1 MRKWPGRMTGEVLRH
16 VAQRPATVNY
26 PAQPAEMPSAY
37 RGKIVFHAAKCVGCK
52 LCQKDCPAG
61 ALVIHKVG
69 EKRFEAIFQF
79 DRCIYC
85 AQCVDSCNKDAME
98 STREFEL
105 ATLDRSTLRVHY
117 HAPPPPPPVVALP
130 TPPPVGAA
138 SAGLEAP
145 AGSTTPARE
154 TP

>member
-1 MRKWPGRMTGEVLRH
+1 MRWPGRMTGEVLRH
-16 VAQRPATVNY
+16 VAQRPATMNY
-26 PAQPAEMPSAY
+26 PAQAAVMPPAY

-61 ALVIHKVG
+61 ALEINKVG
-69 EKRFEAIFQF
+69 DKRFEAIFRF

-105 ATLDRSTLRVHY
+105 ATLDRGTLRVHY
-117 HAPPPPPPVVALP
+117 HAPPPPPPVVVP
-130 TPPPVGAA
+130 TPAPEAA
-138 SAGLEAP
+138 SEAAP
-145 AGSTTPARE
+145 EAAPKAANAPTVP
-154 TP
+154 

>member
-1 MRKWPGRMTGEVLRH
+1 
-16 VAQRPATVNY
+16 
-26 PAQPAEMPSAY
+26 MPSAY

-61 ALVIHKVG
+61 ALVINKVG

-105 ATLDRSTLRVHY
+105 ATLDRATLRVHY

-130 TPPPVGAA
+130 TPPPIAAGA
-138 SAGLEAP
+138 GPEAP
-145 AGSTTPARE
+145 SATTSTARE
-154 TP
+154 MGTP